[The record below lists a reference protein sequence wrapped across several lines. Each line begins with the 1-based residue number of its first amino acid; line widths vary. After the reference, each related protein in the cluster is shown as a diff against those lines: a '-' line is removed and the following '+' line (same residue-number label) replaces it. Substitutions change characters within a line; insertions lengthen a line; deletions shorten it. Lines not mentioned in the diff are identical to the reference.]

1 VTTTPVDELAVP
13 WAVSSPLWTVAADA
27 CADALGR
34 GELGMLIRSAAGE
47 PADPAPSAERRFA
60 PPLDLGGAD
69 ELRLWLRS
77 TRAADGSPTRPFY
90 LAIEATT
97 DPPEGGMSWVRFLP
111 IPRPDVFA
119 LHRLWLADMPAP
131 LHRAIGYLRLR
142 SLDPTTAFEA
152 AIDDIVAVRP
162 EPVGDVEA
170 ALVAR
175 LEGLGGLPT
184 VLVDV
189 PENPGTQTPP
199 FVLVTP
205 WSLAPL
211 DRVAAADEI
220 VDNYTE
226 TGAFVRPATA
236 SLQLEYR
243 IDVFADDRASKA
255 QFLDAIVASILSDA
269 RLVVANV
276 PLSLVPF
283 VPPSEVAATIEP
295 GRTPLFVRVTT
306 QVETGPRNRRDFAV
320 PFVVAGP
327 ADGRETA
334 EAAAA

>member
-1 VTTTPVDELAVP
+1 
-13 WAVSSPLWTVAADA
+13 
-27 CADALGR
+27 
-34 GELGMLIRSAAGE
+34 
-47 PADPAPSAERRFA
+47 
-60 PPLDLGGAD
+60 
-69 ELRLWLRS
+69 
-77 TRAADGSPTRPFY
+77 
-90 LAIEATT
+90 
-97 DPPEGGMSWVRFLP
+97 MSWVRFLP

-334 EAAAA
+334 EAAAAGAQKGTHEHDRDQRHRNRGQRRSRDRRRANVGYRRRRQDSPRSDRPRDARVEPSTVRRPVRCARRALHGSVRGRGLLRERWA